1 MKGEG
6 NQSFGSIE
14 AARRIGISTERLRY
28 WERAGIVKPTYVQR
42 GTRRFRRYTQ
52 QDIERALFVRDLVD
66 QEKYSL
72 EGAVGKLMRV
82 MDRAGAET

>member
-1 MKGEG
+1 MK
-6 NQSFGSIE
+6 SDHVHTFGSIE
-14 AARRIGISTERLRY
+14 TARRIGISTERLRY
-28 WERAGIVKPTYVQR
+28 WERAGIVKPTYIKC

-72 EGAVGKLMRV
+72 EGAIWKLTKV